1 MNLGMLE
8 KFAREARRLLNT
20 SVADKIA
27 RVTLEQSPERRDN
40 RRAVEKLEREIKAR
54 GLEAVVE

>member
-27 RVTLEQSPERRDN
+27 RVT
-40 RRAVEKLEREIKAR
+40 
-54 GLEAVVE
+54 